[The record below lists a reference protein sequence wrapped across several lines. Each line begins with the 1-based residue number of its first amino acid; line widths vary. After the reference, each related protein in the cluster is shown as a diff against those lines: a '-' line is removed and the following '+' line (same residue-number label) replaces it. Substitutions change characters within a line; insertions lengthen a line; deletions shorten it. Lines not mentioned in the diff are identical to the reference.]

1 MAPIPSGF
9 PDSPRSERSIH
20 TEEFAM
26 RIVRLAAVVL
36 FVHGLIGQTFRGS
49 IAGVVT
55 DASGAAIA
63 GAGVKLDSPSTG
75 LSHAVA
81 TNTQGQ
87 YSFPDLPVG
96 EYIVTV
102 SHTGFE
108 AKRVDRVEVAVSR
121 ITNLDV
127 RLGIAQQQQV
137 IEVSAAAAT
146 L

>member
-9 PDSPRSERSIH
+9 PDSPRSERPIH
-20 TEEFAM
+20 TQEFAM
-26 RIVRLAAVVL
+26 RIVRLAAVFV

-75 LSHAVA
+75 ITHSIA
-81 TNTQGQ
+81 TNAQGR

-96 EYIVTV
+96 QYTLTI

-108 AKRVDRVEVAVSR
+108 AKKVDRVEVAVSR
-121 ITNLDV
+121 I
-127 RLGIAQQQQV
+127 
-137 IEVSAAAAT
+137 
-146 L
+146 